1 MPDSYKVMRA
11 FQRHEGKAL
20 RTYARGSIISAK
32 DAAKMDIKDPKKY
45 PRGNPLQTLIRSGA
59 IYRIPDEERNMS
71 LMQLGEIRDHGKLD
85 LVTTEEEVKT
95 DGRRPS

>member
-11 FQRHEGKAL
+11 FQRHDGKAL
-20 RTYARGSIISAK
+20 RTFSRGSIISAK

-59 IYRIPDEERNMS
+59 IYLMPNESIVLTLSVTPTEIKEGIP
-71 LMQLGEIRDHGKLD
+71 HG
-85 LVTTEEEVKT
+85 
-95 DGRRPS
+95 GRPS